1 MFRDNNFFLRVP
13 FQSTKIRQKW
23 DDAIKKLYNMENLGD
38 VLLCQLHFH
47 PDDLCLL
54 GNKHILRYGAVPKIA
69 INPVVEVYVCP
80 NIYLIFVFPKEFIL
94 FRNLLGNVSKE
105 IKDTHVKEESYV
117 DEDVCMVEDPHE
129 KDVYMKGP
137 HEKVK

>member
-1 MFRDNNFFLRVP
+1 
-13 FQSTKIRQKW
+13 
-23 DDAIKKLYNMENLGD
+23 MENLGD

-80 NIYLIFVFPKEFIL
+80 NIFLLIFFYWEFVL
-94 FRNLLGNVSKE
+94 FRNLLENVSEE
-105 IKDTHVKEESYV
+105 INDVKEESYV